1 MELVIYITSAGKW
14 KLFCKLLLTCRYC
27 GRSADGAIWF
37 RLTVIGEKGYI
48 DSLPET
54 CSLCPTTRETIDI
67 MPTESGDKQKKQKS
81 SLIRLCDC
89 WMEAIAAGFTGD
101 RYEKRS
107 RLVLLLLTALFLTL
121 LIIPSPQFLSVKY
134 REGDIATSDI
144 RATQD
149 YLIEDLLLTEKKR
162 SEAEAA
168 APYVYILDANANL
181 EIVRHFE
188 EALELL
194 HHQEGQSADRLAV
207 AGALGVELSVPE
219 FAALARVKQERAFLS
234 DLGRQLAPFY
244 RQRIVADRDHFAA
257 DLRHG
262 ILVADPG
269 NRQELT
275 GGDYSKSI
283 DLAAVRRQLA
293 SIRLTQGAA
302 TRDLDTLKGVLQRMV
317 SPNLTFDRDGTDDK
331 KGEARAGVRPVLF
344 KMKRGEMIVRVGE
357 RVSSEQALKLEKI
370 FKSKSLNPVITG
382 VGIFG
387 LVLVLSYAPYRFGRK
402 NIRKFNPTNKDILL
416 LSLLTVANFALL
428 KLAFSVSTALG
439 GLFPSIDTANYF
451 YLFPFAASAIIVRI
465 ILNSEVALVYC
476 AVCAPLTGIMLNNSL
491 QVVIYALLGGI
502 VGAHGV
508 RQCKERGTIYTAG
521 LKVSVVNMAVALC
534 FNVYADSSF
543 SLQTIYCLLFAL
555 FGGII
560 NAVYVSGTVPLVEAL
575 FHYTTDVK
583 LLELANLNSPL
594 LRELMIRAPGTYH
607 HSVLVGNM
615 VEAGAEAINANP
627 LLARVAAYY
636 HDVGKLKKPHY
647 FIENIRDGENRHDKL
662 SPSMSALILISH
674 MKEGVELAREHRI
687 GLPIIEIIRQSHGT
701 SLISYFY
708 LKAKGLEVPGSPP
721 VEERDFRY
729 PGPKP
734 QTREA
739 GLVLLADCVEAASRT
754 LADPTPARIQGMVQ
768 KIINNIFI
776 DGQLDECEL
785 TLKNLHE
792 IAKSFNQILSGIYH
806 HRIDYPEPAYK
817 EKCIGKKC
825 PEDCDSES
833 PKAEAGRDDGV
844 AKGGTEDLRRLGMS

>member
-1 MELVIYITSAGKW
+1 
-14 KLFCKLLLTCRYC
+14 
-27 GRSADGAIWF
+27 
-37 RLTVIGEKGYI
+37 
-48 DSLPET
+48 
-54 CSLCPTTRETIDI
+54 
-67 MPTESGDKQKKQKS
+67 MPTDSGDKQKKQKS
-81 SLIRLCDC
+81 SLVRLCDC
-89 WMEAIAAGFTGD
+89 WLDAAAVAFSGEK
-101 RYEKRS
+101 YEKRS
-107 RLVLLLLTALFLTL
+107 RFILLLLTALFLTL
-121 LIIPSPQFLSVKY
+121 LIIPSPQFLSVNY

-144 RATQD
+144 RAVQD

-162 SEAEAA
+162 AEAEGA
-168 APYVYILDANANL
+168 APYVYSLDPNANL
-181 EIVRHFE
+181 ELVRRFE
-188 EALELL
+188 QAFALLREEGKGGGETRQAVAELL
-194 HHQEGQSADRLAV
+194 AV
-207 AGALGVELSVPE
+207 NLSPQE
-219 FAALARVKQERAFLS
+219 FAALSRVKQERAFLS
-234 DLGRQLAPFY
+234 DLGRQVAPFY
-244 RQRIVADRDHFAA
+244 RQRIVADQAKFAA
-257 DLRHG
+257 DRKHG
-262 ILVADPG
+262 ILVTDPG
-269 NRQELT
+269 TRQEVA
-275 GGDYSKSI
+275 GGDYSSAI
-283 DLAAVRRQLA
+283 DLAGARRSFA
-293 SIRLTQGAA
+293 SARLSLGASA
-302 TRDLDTLKGVLQRMV
+302 RDLEILKGVALRMIL
-317 SPNLTFDRDGTDDK
+317 PNLTFDRDGSDDK
-331 KGEARAGVRPVLF
+331 KREARGAVRPVLF

-357 RVSSEQALKLEKI
+357 RVSSEQAMKLEKI
-370 FKSKSLNPVITG
+370 YKSKSVAPVVTG
-382 VGIFG
+382 LGIFG
-387 LVLVLSYAPYRFGRK
+387 LVLVLCYPPYRFARK

-416 LSLLTVANFALL
+416 LALLTMANFAAL
-428 KLAFSVSTALG
+428 KFAFAVSTALG
-439 GLFPSIDTANYF
+439 GIFPSVDTASYF
-451 YLFPFAASAIIVRI
+451 YLFPFAASVIIVRI

-476 AVCAPLTGIMLNNSL
+476 AVCAPLIGIMLNNSL

-521 LKVSVVNMAVALC
+521 LKVSVVNVAVALC
-534 FNVYADSSF
+534 FHVYGESHF
-543 SLQTIYCLLFAL
+543 SLQTIYCVAFAFL
-555 FGGII
+555 GGII
-560 NAVYVSGTVPLVEAL
+560 NAVFVSGTVPLVEAL
-575 FHYTTDVK
+575 FQYTTDVK

-636 HDVGKLKKPHY
+636 HDVGKLKKPLY

-674 MKEGVELAREHRI
+674 MKEGVELAREYRI

-708 LKAKGLEVPGSPP
+708 LKAKGLELPGSPP
-721 VEERDFRY
+721 VDERDFRY

-754 LADPTPARIQGMVQ
+754 LVDPTPARIQGMVQ

-833 PKAEAGRDDGV
+833 SKADGGRDDGV
-844 AKGGTEDLRRLGMS
+844 QKGGPEDLRRLGMS